1 MSRRARVYLVVAA
14 VAAAA
19 AALAVA
25 GAFLQSSS
33 GEGDGA
39 TGTQPR
45 ASASEPPGLEL
56 DILVRADAQARALR
70 AAEASYDRGDRAA
83 ARRRFEAVLSSDPN
97 SIEAAVGAAISAWP
111 NGTVDELRA
120 LVDRH
125 PDSGVARLHL
135 GLALLATG
143 NQDAAEAQWRETE
156 RRDPDSP
163 AALTA
168 EDLLHPAMPPG
179 RPFFLPTRSAPQLD
193 RLSPA
198 RQLRALAARTQ
209 EGGAADWILYGTA
222 LQRAGRPVSARA
234 AFDRALALAPGSVEA
249 EAAAAVARFDK
260 NDPSQAFSRLGPLAS
275 SHPRAPVVRF
285 HLGLLLLWTG
295 AVDEAR
301 EQLRRARSIDPADP
315 LLSLPNV
322 VLAPHMAW
330 LTPETLARS
339 LAVAMDNCRRLRDG
353 APLVHQVA

>member
-1 MSRRARVYLVVAA
+1 VYLVVAA

-33 GEGDGA
+33 GEGDGDGA
-39 TGTQPR
+39 TGTEAR

-56 DILVRADAQARALR
+56 DILVRADPQARALR

-83 ARRRFEAVLSSDPN
+83 ARRRFEAVLRSDPD

-120 LVDRH
+120 LVDRR

-135 GLALLATG
+135 GLALLAAG
-143 NQDAAEAQWRETE
+143 NQEGAEAQWRETE

-179 RPFFLPTRSAPQLD
+179 RPFFLPTRSAPELD

-198 RQLRALAARTQ
+198 RQLRALAARTK

-234 AFDRALALAPGSVEA
+234 AFDRALALAPNSVDA
-249 EAAAAVARFDK
+249 EAAAAVARFNKD
-260 NDPSQAFSRLGPLAS
+260 DPSQAFSRLGPLAS
-275 SHPRAPVVRF
+275 SHPRSPVVRF
-285 HLGLLLLWTG
+285 HLGLLLLWLRNVEPARSQLRLARETG
-295 AVDEAR
+295 AGTPHGEA
-301 EQLRRARSIDPADP
+301 AA
-315 LLSLPNV
+315 LLL
-322 VLAPHMAW
+322 
-330 LTPETLARS
+330 
-339 LAVAMDNCRRLRDG
+339 RRLR
-353 APLVHQVA
+353 PVRS